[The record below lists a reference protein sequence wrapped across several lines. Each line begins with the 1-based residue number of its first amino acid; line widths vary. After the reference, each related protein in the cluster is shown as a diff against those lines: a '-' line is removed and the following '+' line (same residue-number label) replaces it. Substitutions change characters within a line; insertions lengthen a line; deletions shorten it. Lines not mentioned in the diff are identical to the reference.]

1 MRNIILEKIA
11 TLFLRV
17 MALSAIALLLRG
29 HNQPGGG
36 FIGGIILSTGFILY
50 GMVFGTSKIRKV
62 MVFDSRIWMGIGL
75 LLVVTAAL
83 IPAFAGQPPLTGL
96 WFTAHL
102 PLIGTFH
109 MGTPQLFDTGVFIA
123 VVGVILSI
131 IITIMEVLQWNT

>member
-17 MALSAIALLLRG
+17 MALSAIALLMRG

-50 GMVFGTSKIRKV
+50 GMVFGTSQIRKV
-62 MVFDSRIWMGIGL
+62 MIFNSRTWMGIGL

-83 IPAFAGQPPLTGL
+83 IPAFAGQLPLTGL

-109 MGTPQLFDTGVFIA
+109 LGTPLLFDTGIFIA